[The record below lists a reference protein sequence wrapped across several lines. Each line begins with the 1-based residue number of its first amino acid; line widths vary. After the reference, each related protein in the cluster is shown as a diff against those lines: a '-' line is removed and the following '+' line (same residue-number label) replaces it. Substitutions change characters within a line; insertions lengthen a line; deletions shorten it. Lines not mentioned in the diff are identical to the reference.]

1 MGARRRSATPLNI
14 GICRIIVSTPNRIR
28 TGDLLR
34 ERQAS

>member
-1 MGARRRSATPLNI
+1 MTVRSHLGSRQKLPVCSEKVDTP
-14 GICRIIVSTPNRIR
+14 SRIR